1 MEVKENNSS
10 AGEWPSTYS
19 LQQKAD
25 DGLYRLTT
33 ITFKFSFFPNGN
45 VVILRFFKD
54 TWYLWGKNSENMQL
68 LDILVFLK
76 SDKKPFILKPNNEA
90 KPARGSVF

>member
-1 MEVKENNSS
+1 MEYSSNGNEVLWHNLVATRDYVLEVKENNSS

-33 ITFKFSFFPNGN
+33 ITFKLSFFPII
-45 VVILRFFKD
+45 VVTICYIWSIAVSCGKD
-54 TWYLWGKNSENMQL
+54 LFMH
-68 LDILVFLK
+68 V
-76 SDKKPFILKPNNEA
+76 
-90 KPARGSVF
+90 